1 MFAAHEKRI
10 LSFFVGVIFEYL
22 LILASLGVEY
32 VGVSLR
38 KLWSPMSSAR
48 GYAQLFDT
56 DRHGTIQPI
65 IFEVIFST
73 AAFGSVARV
82 DQTVQLDVS
91 G

>member
-1 MFAAHEKRI
+1 
-10 LSFFVGVIFEYL
+10 
-22 LILASLGVEY
+22 
-32 VGVSLR
+32 
-38 KLWSPMSSAR
+38 MSSAR

-91 G
+91 GWLVFGKLNVVFLVLVEGSIIELV